1 MKTKCDKCDKP
12 ATIHLTEIING
23 QKIEKHL
30 CEDCAEAEGIT
41 IKANIPISQL
51 LEDFVLQTVGQD
63 ESEGESHST
72 TPMTCDVCGLSFA
85 EFREKGLL
93 GCPNDYEAFSEQL
106 LPMIARAQDGST
118 QHVGKTPR
126 RAGDA
131 QQKQM
136 TVLRLRSQLKHAIAS
151 EQYERAAQL
160 RDQIKQLDAVEP
172 ERLGE

>member
-1 MKTKCDKCDKP
+1 MKKKCDKCDRP
-12 ATIHLTEIING
+12 ATIHLTEIVNG
-23 QKIEKHL
+23 QKMEKHL

-51 LEDFVLQTVGQD
+51 LEDFVLQTVGEG
-63 ESEGESHST
+63 ESEG
-72 TPMTCDVCGLSFA
+72 TPSAPLTCEVCGMTFS
-85 EFREKGLL
+85 EFREKGQL

-106 LPMIARAQDGST
+106 LPMLARAQDGNT

-126 RAGDA
+126 RAGSA

-136 TVLRLRSQLKHAIAS
+136 AILRLRSQLKNAIAS

-160 RDQIKQLDAVEP
+160 RDQIKQLDDVEP
-172 ERLGE
+172 ERAGE